1 MYCRFCG
8 KKGIHSILNLG
19 HQPFSN
25 SFLTKEQ
32 LNEPETYHP
41 LELVI
46 CDSCW
51 LVQIKRAPKASEI
64 FKDDYVYHSSQSP
77 ANVSHAKEYTDMITK
92 RFGIKSVVEIGSND
106 GYMLQHF
113 KEKGINVL
121 GVDPA
126 TECANE
132 AIQKGIPTLIDF
144 FSRSLARRT
153 VRADLIC
160 GINVLA
166 HQPDINDFVSGL
178 KYALNPGGIIT
189 FEFPH
194 LKKMIDGLQ
203 FDTVYHEHYYYF
215 SLMTIMA
222 IFERHLLEV
231 FDVDEIPEHGGSLRI
246 YARHKGDGSRSDRV
260 AKVLKDEEPMRSVDY
275 YADFQRKVNKIYY
288 DFVNHAYASNLI
300 AYGAAAKANTFI
312 NYCRLDS
319 KLLPFVVDRSPFKQ
333 GKFLPGSHI
342 PVFDEEMIKRVKPE
356 YVLITAWN
364 LKEEIMKQLSYIR
377 SWNGKFVVA
386 IPRLEIL

>member
-1 MYCRFCG
+1 MHCRFCG
-8 KKGIHSILNLG
+8 KKGIHSILDLG

-32 LNEPETYHP
+32 LSEPEVYYP
-41 LELVI
+41 LELVV

-51 LVQIKRAPKASEI
+51 LVQIKKAPKASEI
-64 FKDDYVYHSSQSP
+64 FKDDYIYHSSQSP
-77 ANVSHAKEYTDMITK
+77 ANVSHAKEYVDMITK
-92 RFGIKSVVEIGSND
+92 RFNIKSVVEIGSND

-121 GVDPA
+121 GIDPA

-178 KYALNPGGIIT
+178 KYALNPGGIVT

-215 SLMTIMA
+215 SLMTIME

-246 YARHKGDGSRSDRV
+246 YARHKIEGLYSDKVARV
-260 AKVLKDEEPMRSVDY
+260 LFDEYRMRSLNY
-275 YADFQRKVNKIYY
+275 YVDFQQRVNKVYY
-288 DFVNHAYASNLI
+288 DFINHAYTSNLI

-312 NYCRLDS
+312 NYCKLDS

-364 LKEEIMKQLSYIR
+364 LKEEIMKQLSYTME
-377 SWNGKFVVA
+377 WDCKFVVA

>member
-1 MYCRFCG
+1 MHCRFCG
-8 KKGIHSILNLG
+8 KKGIHSILDLG

-32 LNEPETYHP
+32 LSEPEVYYP
-41 LELVI
+41 LELVV

-51 LVQIKRAPKASEI
+51 LVQIKKAPKASEI
-64 FKDDYVYHSSQSP
+64 FKDDYIYHSSQSP
-77 ANVSHAKEYTDMITK
+77 ANVSHAKEYVDMITK
-92 RFGIKSVVEIGSND
+92 RFNIKSVVEIGSND

-121 GVDPA
+121 GIDPA

-178 KYALNPGGIIT
+178 KYALNPGGIVT

-215 SLMTIMA
+215 SLMTIME

-246 YARHKGDGSRSDRV
+246 YARHKIEGLYSDKVARV
-260 AKVLKDEEPMRSVDY
+260 LFDEYRMRSLNY
-275 YADFQRKVNKIYY
+275 YVDFQQRVNKVYY
-288 DFVNHAYASNLI
+288 DFINHAYTSNLI

-312 NYCRLDS
+312 N
-319 KLLPFVVDRSPFKQ
+319 
-333 GKFLPGSHI
+333 
-342 PVFDEEMIKRVKPE
+342 
-356 YVLITAWN
+356 
-364 LKEEIMKQLSYIR
+364 
-377 SWNGKFVVA
+377 
-386 IPRLEIL
+386 

>member
-1 MYCRFCG
+1 MHCRFCG
-8 KKGIHSILNLG
+8 KKGIHSILDLG

-32 LNEPETYHP
+32 LSEPEVYYP
-41 LELVI
+41 LELVV

-51 LVQIKRAPKASEI
+51 LVQIKKAPKASEI
-64 FKDDYVYHSSQSP
+64 FKDDYIYHSSQSP
-77 ANVSHAKEYTDMITK
+77 ANVSHAKEYVDMITK
-92 RFGIKSVVEIGSND
+92 RFNIKSVVEIGSND

-121 GVDPA
+121 GIDPA

-178 KYALNPGGIIT
+178 KYALNPGGIVT

-215 SLMTIMA
+215 SLMTIME

-246 YARHKGDGSRSDRV
+246 YARHKIEGLYSDKVARV
-260 AKVLKDEEPMRSVDY
+260 LFDEYRMRSLNY
-275 YADFQRKVNKIYY
+275 YVDFQQRVNKVYY
-288 DFVNHAYASNLI
+288 DFINHAYTSNLI

-312 NYCRLDS
+312 NYCNLDS

-364 LKEEIMKQLSYIR
+364 LKEEIMKQLSYTR
-377 SWNGKFVVA
+377 EWDCKFVVA
-386 IPRLEIL
+386 IPKLEIL